1 MKIEIVYKDEKLT
14 NQKLWSCDD
23 CYVQDGILVII
34 QKGRKICIPLNNIQN
49 YVIDG

>member
-1 MKIEIVYKDEKLT
+1 MKIENIYEDEKLT